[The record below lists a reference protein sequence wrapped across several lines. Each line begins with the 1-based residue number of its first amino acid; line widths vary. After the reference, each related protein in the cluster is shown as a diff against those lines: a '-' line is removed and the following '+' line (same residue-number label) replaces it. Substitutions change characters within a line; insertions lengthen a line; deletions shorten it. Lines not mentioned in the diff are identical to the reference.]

1 MNFLIAK
8 RALILLP
15 LLFLIG
21 CAHPIVITPNLSQID
36 RKDVTPID
44 KNVGYH
50 ISQANLSKS
59 IITPGGGGDKV
70 EYTPYKDIEPAIQKV
85 LSNMFA
91 KVHTIANPDDHKFLA
106 DNDISFVFIPTV
118 ETHSSSSGIITWM
131 ATDFTLSLDCKAI
144 DNKGVVVWKD
154 TIERSGHATYDEMA
168 DTGDFQLSAK
178 RASEAVFLMLQEKL
192 NNEAALRLN
201 N

>member
-1 MNFLIAK
+1 MNFSIIK
-8 RALILLP
+8 QALILLP
-15 LLFLIG
+15 LLFLLG

-50 ISQANLSKS
+50 ISKANMEKS
-59 IITPGGGGDKV
+59 VITPGGGGDKV
-70 EYTPYKDIEPAIQKV
+70 EYTPYKDIEPALQKV
-85 LSNMFA
+85 LSNLFS
-91 KVHTIANPDDHKFLA
+91 KVLSISNPDDHKFLA

-118 ETHSSSSGIITWM
+118 DTSSSSSGIITWM
-131 ATDFTLSLDCKAI
+131 ATDFTLKLDCKAI
-144 DNKGVVVWKD
+144 DRKGVVVWKD
-154 TIERSGHATYDEMA
+154 TIEKSGHATYDEMA

-192 NNEAALRLN
+192 NSEAALRIN